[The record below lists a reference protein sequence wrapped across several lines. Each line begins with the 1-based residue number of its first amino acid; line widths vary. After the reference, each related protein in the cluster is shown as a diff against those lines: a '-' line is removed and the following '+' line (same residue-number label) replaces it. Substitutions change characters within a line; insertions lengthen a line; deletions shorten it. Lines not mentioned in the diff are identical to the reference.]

1 MQQKLIALAVAAF
14 VSGAAFAQSNVTV
27 YGTVDMGYANRSS
40 NITRGVKSQNAINSG
55 QSSASMLGF
64 KGEEDLG
71 SGNKA
76 LFVLETGFQ
85 TDTGAQSDDP
95 FFNEQAYL
103 GLTGNWGTFIAGRL
117 IPPRYSF
124 LGELTPFGDDS
135 MGRYGNVFGD
145 FTTVD
150 YLTGLLTEPVWTAL
164 LTANPDLADLDTT
177 LASIPRVNNAVAYES
192 PEFSGFKVTAAYA
205 ASGLATEGISNK
217 LDARVYTV
225 LPRFTKGGL
234 DVGLA
239 WQRVDIK
246 DVKEVLDT
254 KIVLD
259 QWTLGAS
266 YDFEVVKFSA
276 FYDDFTMNTSSG
288 FYNPRMKSWLVG
300 LSAPFK
306 NHAVQLSY
314 TQSELKTARDEFY
327 NKASQVAVGYTYE
340 FSKRT
345 NFYAVYA
352 HIANDKKN
360 GTYLRETSVGDAG
373 NGGEGYRN
381 GAQFGLKHTF

>member
-1 MQQKLIALAVAAF
+1 
-14 VSGAAFAQSNVTV
+14 
-27 YGTVDMGYANRSS
+27 MGYANRSS
-40 NITRGVKSQNAINSG
+40 NMEPKVKSQNAINSG

-71 SGNKA
+71 GGNKA
-76 LFVLETGFQ
+76 FFVLETGFQ

-103 GLTGNWGTFIAGRL
+103 GLSGNWGTLMVGRL
-117 IPPRYSF
+117 IAPRYNF

-135 MGRYGNVFGD
+135 MGRYGNVYDD
-145 FTTVD
+145 FT
-150 YLTGLLTEPVWTAL
+150 YLTRLLSFEDSDAFY
-164 LTANPDLADLDTT
+164 TANPNLKDMDNLEATLTVT
-177 LASIPRVNNAVAYES
+177 LANIDRVNNAVAYES

-234 DVGLA
+234 DVGLS

-246 DVKEVLDT
+246 DIKDVGIMDKSGNEHNT

-276 FYDDFTMNTSSG
+276 FYDDFTLNTSSG

-314 TQSELKTARDEFY
+314 TQSELKTARDESY
-327 NKASQVAVGYTYE
+327 DKASQVAVGYTYE

-373 NGGEGYRN
+373 NGGERYRN